1 MKILKIE
8 LQNINS
14 LHCETPIIIDFESP
28 RFEDVGLFAITGP
41 TGAGKTTLLDAIT
54 IALYR
59 KVPRFE
65 KSNSRAGLED
75 VVSYGAATAMSRV
88 TFEASGKRYEAQ
100 WDIRLASNSGKK
112 LGKPVESVRLKN
124 LSTEQI
130 LAETKTTCDEK
141 IAEVTQLNY
150 DQFLRSVML
159 AQGEFAAF
167 LSAKNSE
174 KGLLLQQIAGDEIY
188 RKIGETLKNRISDE
202 KKLLEQINNKINTD
216 DLLSEEDTDRLKIEA
231 KQLEEDQKDVEAKLK
246 IIEEILKWFEQKK
259 KLANQKELIGK
270 EKQQLELD
278 VEKHHPIFV
287 QLAKHQSA
295 EPIKESLNEVVRL
308 ENEIEKKSNRLNVL
322 ELELSRLEVKVK
334 LTVEDELVS
343 KNKAAECEQLAME
356 WQPKLEKVTALDT
369 NIKTHQ
375 TNIVEKQKLIADIT
389 ISLNDILLKRDKET
403 RVVKLYDEELVK
415 TRTFLNQN
423 KQIPVYEKYISS
435 WNTQLTQR
443 KSNSGR
449 ISVLNDEIIK
459 GNRDFSEN
467 KSKIEALEIKRIK
480 EKETFDVLSN
490 QLKGIQEYLV
500 VTNIE
505 NLVNQNELLSIQ
517 KEKLH
522 ELIQLSENYNVLN
535 TNQDILKEQ
544 RKVLELR
551 LNGYSTQLLQ
561 FTVEIEHASQL
572 LKDAEEL
579 YEKDSYIVSLEE
591 ERKKLKK
598 GEPCALCGSTEH
610 PLIAKYSELRI
621 SESKMKLESR
631 KEKLSYLTEEL
642 KKTELSKTKETAE
655 LENCQAQLIKLEQ
668 EKKTVTDK
676 FGAYSTDFKL
686 EDKTIIET
694 AFKNIENQKI
704 SLTKKISETQEQQ
717 KIKDKI
723 DEQVKLVVT
732 GINEFELQLTQ
743 LKTAN
748 NSIAETSSEKKAEI
762 IRLKD
767 TNIEL
772 EEPLKTQFSECGLQ
786 IPEIED
792 TFLFLQQTGQLIK
805 SYNDTTKR
813 YTDVDNSMKQS
824 FIEIGNFNNQI
835 KNKNDEIQGI
845 NGQLT
850 TLKNELVLFNENR
863 KAILSPEISTTDKRN
878 ELQKAIDSSRAIE
891 KSVTTILNTLKETQT
906 GLIGEKKSIIKEQLE
921 NTEEFKH
928 LLIVLTEK
936 IEGSI
941 FNSRDEVASALL
953 NENVLTNYSLIK
965 KDIDERTIA
974 LKTQEEGFT
983 AEDEKLEL
991 ERKNE
996 ITEENA
1002 REKQSGFNDDRNKL
1016 LHMAGV
1022 ITEKFRKDSEIKNRN
1037 VKVVAEIKVQEIV
1050 CRKWMGLMNLLG
1062 GNQDAFNTYV
1072 QRLTLKN
1079 LIDLANLHLYKLNRR
1094 YSLQLNPQYKPG
1106 EELNFRL
1113 VDHYQA
1119 DDTRLTD
1126 TTSGGEKFLISL
1138 SLALGLSDLASHN
1151 VSIGSLFI
1159 DEGFGTLD
1167 NDTLETVI
1175 STLETLKAQGKT
1187 IGIISH
1193 VDSLKE
1199 RIPVQIQVFK
1209 KSNGV
1214 SIVEMN
1220 K

>member
-14 LHCETPIIIDFESP
+14 LHCETPIIIDFESQ

-88 TFEASGKRYEAQ
+88 TFEAREKRYEAQ

-112 LGKPVESVRLKN
+112 LSKPVESVRLKN

-130 LAETKTTCDEK
+130 LAETKTSCDEM

-188 RKIGETLKNRISDE
+188 RKIGETLKNRIFDE
-202 KKLLEQINNKINTD
+202 KKLLEQINSKINTD
-216 DLLSEEDTDRLKIEA
+216 DLLSEVDSSRLKIEA
-231 KQLEEDQKDVEAKLK
+231 GQLEEDLKDLETKLK
-246 IIEEILKWFEQKK
+246 IIDGILKWFEQKK
-259 KLANQKELIGK
+259 KLTDQKELIEK
-270 EKQQLELD
+270 DKQQLELD
-278 VEKHHPIFV
+278 VEKHHDVFV
-287 QLAKHQSA
+287 LLANHQSA
-295 EPIKESLNEVVRL
+295 EPIKETLNEVVRL

-322 ELELSRLEVKVK
+322 EEELNSLEVKMK
-334 LTVEDELVS
+334 LTVGDELIS
-343 KNKAAECEQLAME
+343 KSKAAECEQMAME
-356 WQPKLEKVTALDT
+356 WHPKLEKVTALDT
-369 NIKTHQ
+369 TIIAHQ
-375 TNIVEKQKLIADIT
+375 TNIVEKKKLIADIT
-389 ISLNDILLKRDKET
+389 VFQNDIMLNLDKKT
-403 RVVKLYDEELVK
+403 RAVKLDEEELVK
-415 TRTFLNQN
+415 LCTFLDQN

-435 WNTQLTQR
+435 WNTRLTLR
-443 KSNSGR
+443 KSNSER
-449 ISVLNDEIIK
+449 ISVLNKEIIK
-459 GNRDFSEN
+459 GNRDLSEN
-467 KSKIEALEIKRIK
+467 KSKIEDLEIKRIK
-480 EKETFDVLSN
+480 ESVTFDMLSN
-490 QLKGIQEYLV
+490 QLKAIQEYLV
-500 VTNIE
+500 VSNIE
-505 NLVNQNELLSIQ
+505 NLVNQNDILNIQ
-517 KEKLH
+517 KDKLH
-522 ELIQLSENYNVLN
+522 ELIQLSETYNLLK
-535 TNQDILKEQ
+535 TNENVLKEQ
-544 RKVLELR
+544 RGPLKFR
-551 LNGYSTQLLQ
+551 ISGYSAQSLHITD
-561 FTVEIEHASQL
+561 EIEHAAQL

-610 PLIAKYSELRI
+610 PLVEKYSEVQIL
-621 SESKMKLESR
+621 ESKKKLEDR
-631 KEKLSYLTEEL
+631 KEKLSNLTEEL
-642 KKTELSKTKETAE
+642 KKTELLKTKETAE
-655 LENCQAQLIKLEQ
+655 LENCLSQLLKAGQEQ
-668 EKKTVTDK
+668 KIVIGK
-676 FGAYSTDFKL
+676 FGSYPSDFKI
-686 EDKTIIET
+686 EDKANIEY
-694 AFKNIENQKI
+694 AFKNIEAQKI
-704 SLTKKISETQEQQ
+704 SLTKKIVETQDQQ

-723 DEQVKLVVT
+723 DEQVKLVVSR
-732 GINEFELQLTQ
+732 INEFEVQLTQ
-743 LKTAN
+743 FKTAN
-748 NSIAETSSEKKAEI
+748 NAIAETNTGKKAEI
-762 IRLKD
+762 LSLNEK
-767 TNIEL
+767 NIEL
-772 EEPLKTQFSECGLQ
+772 EETLKTQFSECGLQ

-792 TFLFLQQTGQLIK
+792 TSLFLQQTGQFIK
-805 SYNDTTKR
+805 SYNETTKSF
-813 YTDVDNSMKQS
+813 TDIDNSIKQS
-824 FIEIGNFNNQI
+824 SIEIGNLNNQI
-835 KNKNDEIQGI
+835 KDKSDEIRGI
-845 NGQLT
+845 NAQLT
-850 TLKNELVLFNENR
+850 TLRNELALFNEDRN
-863 KAILSPEISTTDKRN
+863 AILPLEISTANKRN

-891 KSVTTILNTLKETQT
+891 KSVTTILNALKETQT
-906 GLIGEKKSIIKEQLE
+906 GLVGEKKSIVKEQQE
-921 NTEEFKH
+921 NAEQFNK
-928 LLIVLTEK
+928 LLIALTDK
-936 IEGSI
+936 IDSSI
-941 FNSRDEVASALL
+941 FKSRDEVASALL
-953 NENVLTNYSLIK
+953 NENALTNYSLIK

-974 LKTQEEGFT
+974 LKTQEEGFAT
-983 AEDEKLEL
+983 EHEKLES
-991 ERKNE
+991 ERKNDM
-996 ITEENA
+996 TEEIA
-1002 REKQSGFNDDRNKL
+1002 HEKRSGLNDDRNKL
-1016 LHMAGV
+1016 LHMSGV
-1022 ITEKFRKDSEIKNRN
+1022 LTEKFRKDSEIKSRN
-1037 VKVVAEIKVQEIV
+1037 AKVVAEIKVQEIV
-1050 CRKWMGLMNLLG
+1050 CRKWTGLMNLLG
-1062 GNQDAFNTYV
+1062 GSQDAFNTYV

-1199 RIPVQIQVFK
+1199 RIPVQIQVLK

-1220 K
+1220 

>member
-14 LHCETPIIIDFESP
+14 LHCETPIIIDFEST

-467 KSKIEALEIKRIK
+467 KSKIEAFEIKRIK
-480 EKETFDVLSN
+480 EKDTFDVLSN

-500 VTNIE
+500 VSNIE

-598 GEPCALCGSTEH
+598 GEPCALCGSTDH
-610 PLIAKYSELRI
+610 PLIEKYSEVKI
-621 SESKMKLESR
+621 SESKKKLEDR
-631 KEKLSYLTEEL
+631 KEKLSNLNDEL
-642 KKTELSKTKETAE
+642 KKTELLKTKETSE
-655 LENCQAQLIKLEQ
+655 LDNCLVQKLKTEQ
-668 EKKTVTDK
+668 EQKTVIEK
-676 FGAYSTDFKL
+676 FGAYSSDFKI
-686 EDKTIIET
+686 EDKANIEF
-694 AFKNIENQKI
+694 AFKNIEIQKI
-704 SLTKKISETQEQQ
+704 LLTKKIIETQDQQ
-717 KIKDKI
+717 KIKDEI
-723 DEQVKLVVT
+723 DEQVKSVVARM
-732 GINEFELQLTQ
+732 NEFEVQLTQ
-743 LKTAN
+743 FKTAN
-748 NSIAETSSEKKAEI
+748 NSISDSNTGKKAEI
-762 IRLKD
+762 LSLNDK
-767 TNIEL
+767 NIEL
-772 EEPLKTQFSECGLQ
+772 DETLKPQFSECGLQ

-792 TFLFLQQTGQLIK
+792 TSLFLQQTGQYIK
-805 SYNDTTKR
+805 SYNDITKR
-813 YTDVDNSMKQS
+813 HAEVDNSIQQS
-824 FIEIGNFNNQI
+824 SIEIGNFNTQI
-835 KNKNDEIQGI
+835 KNKEDEIQGI
-845 NGQLT
+845 NAQLT
-850 TLKNELVLFNENR
+850 TLKNELALFNDNR
-863 KAILSPEISTTDKRN
+863 NTILPLEISTANKRN
-878 ELQKAIDSSRAIE
+878 ELQKAIESTRAIE
-891 KSVTTILNTLKETQT
+891 KSVTTILNALKDTQT
-906 GLIGEKKSIIKEQLE
+906 GLVGEKKSIVKEQLE
-921 NTEEFKH
+921 NAEQYKN
-928 LLIVLTEK
+928 LLNALSDK
-936 IEGSI
+936 IERSI
-941 FNSRDEVASALL
+941 FNSRDEVAAALL
-953 NENVLTNYSLIK
+953 NEDVLTNYSLIK
-965 KDIDERTIA
+965 KDVDERTIA

-983 AEDEKLEL
+983 TEHEKLES

-996 ITEENA
+996 MTEEIA
-1002 REKQSGFNDDRNKL
+1002 RDKLSGLNDERNRW
-1016 LHMAGV
+1016 LHMSGV
-1022 ITEKFRKDSEIKNRN
+1022 ITEKFRKDSEIKSRN
-1037 VKVVAEIKVQEIV
+1037 AKVVAEIKVQEIV
-1050 CRKWMGLMNLLG
+1050 CRKWTGLMSLLG
-1062 GNQDAFNTYV
+1062 GSQDAFNTYV

-1094 YSLQLNPQYKPG
+1094 YSLLLNPQYKSG

-1199 RIPVQIQVFK
+1199 RIPVQIQVLK

-1220 K
+1220 

>member
-14 LHCETPIIIDFESP
+14 LHCETPIIIDFESQ

-88 TFEASGKRYEAQ
+88 TFESRGKRYESQ

-130 LAETKTTCDEK
+130 LAETKTTCDEM

-216 DLLSEEDTDRLKIEA
+216 DLLSEEDTCLLKIEA
-231 KQLEEDQKDVEAKLK
+231 RQLEEDQKDVEAKLK
-246 IIEEILKWFEQKK
+246 IIEDVLKWFEQNK
-259 KLANQKELIGK
+259 KLADQKELI
-270 EKQQLELD
+270 EKDKHQLELD
-278 VEKHHPIFV
+278 VEKHHNVFV
-287 QLAKHQSA
+287 QLANHQSA
-295 EPIKESLNEVVRL
+295 EPLKESLNEVVRL
-308 ENEIEKKSNRLNVL
+308 ENEIEKKSNRLN
-322 ELELSRLEVKVK
+322 ELEQELSSLEVKMK
-334 LTVEDELVS
+334 LTVEDEFVS
-343 KNKAAECEQLAME
+343 KNKAAQCEQTAME

-369 NIKTHQ
+369 TIIAHQ
-375 TNIVEKQKLIADIT
+375 TNISEKQKLINDIT
-389 ISLNDILLKRDKET
+389 ITLNDIMLNLDKKT
-403 RVVKLYDEELVK
+403 RVLKLDEDELVK
-415 TRTFLNQN
+415 LRTFLEHN
-423 KQIPVYEKYISS
+423 KQIPVYEKHISS

-443 KSNSGR
+443 KSNSER
-449 ISVLNDEIIK
+449 ISVLNNEIIK
-459 GNRDFSEN
+459 GNRDLSEN
-467 KSKIEALEIKRIK
+467 KSKIEDLEIKRIK
-480 EKETFDVLSN
+480 EKETFDMLSK
-490 QLKGIQEYLV
+490 QLKSIQEYLIIS
-500 VTNIE
+500 NIE
-505 NLVNQNELLSIQ
+505 DLVNRNDILSIQ

-522 ELIQLSENYNVLN
+522 ELIQLSENYDVLN
-535 TNQDILKEQ
+535 ANQNILKEQ
-544 RKVLELR
+544 RLVLELR
-551 LNGYSTQLLQ
+551 LNRYSTQLLHL
-561 FTVEIEHASQL
+561 TVEIEHATQL
-572 LKDAEEL
+572 LNDAEEL
-579 YEKDSYIVSLEE
+579 YDKDSYIVSLEE

-598 GEPCALCGSTEH
+598 GEPCALCGSTDH
-610 PLIAKYSELRI
+610 PLIDKYSEVKI
-621 SESKMKLESR
+621 SESKKKLEDR
-631 KEKLSYLTEEL
+631 KEKLSNLNDEL
-642 KKTELSKTKETAE
+642 KKTELLKTKETSE
-655 LENCQAQLIKLEQ
+655 LDNCLAQKLKTEQ
-668 EKKTVTDK
+668 EQKTVIEK
-676 FGAYSTDFKL
+676 FGAYSSDFKI
-686 EDKTIIET
+686 EDKANIEF
-694 AFKNIENQKI
+694 AFKNIEIQKI
-704 SLTKKISETQEQQ
+704 LLTKKIIETQDQQ
-717 KIKDKI
+717 KIKDEI
-723 DEQVKLVVT
+723 DEQVKSVVARM
-732 GINEFELQLTQ
+732 NEFEVQLTQ
-743 LKTAN
+743 FKTAN
-748 NSIAETSSEKKAEI
+748 NSISDSNTGKKAEI
-762 IRLKD
+762 LSLNDK
-767 TNIEL
+767 NIEL
-772 EEPLKTQFSECGLQ
+772 DETLKPQFSECGLQ

-792 TFLFLQQTGQLIK
+792 TSLFLQQTGQYIK
-805 SYNDTTKR
+805 SYNDITKR
-813 YTDVDNSMKQS
+813 HAEVDNSIKQS
-824 FIEIGNFNNQI
+824 SIEIGNFNTQI
-835 KNKNDEIQGI
+835 KNKEDEIQGI
-845 NGQLT
+845 NAQLT
-850 TLKNELVLFNENR
+850 TLKNELALFNDNR
-863 KAILSPEISTTDKRN
+863 NTILPLEISTANKRN
-878 ELQKAIDSSRAIE
+878 ELQKAIESTRAIE
-891 KSVTTILNTLKETQT
+891 KSVTTILNALKDTQT
-906 GLIGEKKSIIKEQLE
+906 GLVGEKKSIDKDQLVNAEQYK
-921 NTEEFKH
+921 N
-928 LLIVLTEK
+928 LLNALSDK
-936 IEGSI
+936 IERSI
-941 FNSRDEVASALL
+941 FNSRDEVAAALL
-953 NENVLTNYSLIK
+953 NEDVLTNYSLIK
-965 KDIDERTIA
+965 KDVDERTIA

-983 AEDEKLEL
+983 TEHEKLES

-996 ITEENA
+996 MTEEIA
-1002 REKQSGFNDDRNKL
+1002 RDKLSGLNDERNRW
-1016 LHMAGV
+1016 LHMSGV
-1022 ITEKFRKDSEIKNRN
+1022 ITEKFRKDSEIKSRN
-1037 VKVVAEIKVQEIV
+1037 AKVVAEIKVQEIV
-1050 CRKWMGLMNLLG
+1050 CRKWTGLMSLLG
-1062 GNQDAFNTYV
+1062 GSQDAFNTYV

-1094 YSLQLNPQYKPG
+1094 YSLLLNPQYKSG

-1199 RIPVQIQVFK
+1199 RIPVQIQVLK

-1220 K
+1220 

>member
-14 LHCETPIIIDFESP
+14 LHCETPIIIDFESQ

-88 TFEASGKRYEAQ
+88 TFESRGKRYESQ

-130 LAETKTTCDEK
+130 LAETKTTCDEM

-216 DLLSEEDTDRLKIEA
+216 DLLSEEDTCLLKIEA
-231 KQLEEDQKDVEAKLK
+231 RQLEEDQKDVEAKLK
-246 IIEEILKWFEQKK
+246 IIEDVLKWFEQNK
-259 KLANQKELIGK
+259 KLADQKELI
-270 EKQQLELD
+270 EKDKHQLELD
-278 VEKHHPIFV
+278 VEKHHNVFV
-287 QLAKHQSA
+287 QLANHQSA
-295 EPIKESLNEVVRL
+295 EPLKESLNEVVRL
-308 ENEIEKKSNRLNVL
+308 ENEIEKKSNRLN
-322 ELELSRLEVKVK
+322 ELEQELSSLEVKMK
-334 LTVEDELVS
+334 LTVEDEFVS
-343 KNKAAECEQLAME
+343 KNKAAQCEQTAME

-369 NIKTHQ
+369 TIIAHQ
-375 TNIVEKQKLIADIT
+375 TNISEKQKLINDIT
-389 ISLNDILLKRDKET
+389 ITLNDIMLNLDKKT
-403 RVVKLYDEELVK
+403 RVLKLDEDELVK
-415 TRTFLNQN
+415 LRTFLEHN
-423 KQIPVYEKYISS
+423 KQIPVYEKHISS

-443 KSNSGR
+443 KSNSER
-449 ISVLNDEIIK
+449 ISVLNNEIIK
-459 GNRDFSEN
+459 GNRDLSEN
-467 KSKIEALEIKRIK
+467 KSKIEDLEIKRIK
-480 EKETFDVLSN
+480 EKETFDMLSK
-490 QLKGIQEYLV
+490 QLKSIQEYLIIS
-500 VTNIE
+500 NIE
-505 NLVNQNELLSIQ
+505 DLVNRNDILSIQ

-522 ELIQLSENYNVLN
+522 ELIQLSENYDVLN
-535 TNQDILKEQ
+535 ANQNILKEQ
-544 RKVLELR
+544 RLVLELR
-551 LNGYSTQLLQ
+551 LNRYSTQLLHL
-561 FTVEIEHASQL
+561 TVEIEHATQL
-572 LKDAEEL
+572 LNDAEEL
-579 YEKDSYIVSLEE
+579 YDKDSYIVSLEE

-598 GEPCALCGSTEH
+598 GEPCALCGSTDH
-610 PLIAKYSELRI
+610 PLIDKYSEVKI
-621 SESKMKLESR
+621 SESKKKLEDR
-631 KEKLSYLTEEL
+631 KEKLSNLNDEL
-642 KKTELSKTKETAE
+642 KKTELLKTKETSE
-655 LENCQAQLIKLEQ
+655 LDNCLVQKLKTEQ
-668 EKKTVTDK
+668 EQKTVIEK
-676 FGAYSTDFKL
+676 FGAYSSDFKI
-686 EDKTIIET
+686 EDKANIEF
-694 AFKNIENQKI
+694 AFKNIEIQKI
-704 SLTKKISETQEQQ
+704 LLTKKIIETQDQQ
-717 KIKDKI
+717 KIKDEI
-723 DEQVKLVVT
+723 DEQVKSVVARM
-732 GINEFELQLTQ
+732 NEFEVQLTQ
-743 LKTAN
+743 FKTAN
-748 NSIAETSSEKKAEI
+748 NSISDSNTGKKAEI
-762 IRLKD
+762 LSLNDK
-767 TNIEL
+767 NIEL
-772 EEPLKTQFSECGLQ
+772 DETLKPQFSECGLQ

-792 TFLFLQQTGQLIK
+792 TSLFLQQTGQYIK
-805 SYNDTTKR
+805 SYNDITKR
-813 YTDVDNSMKQS
+813 HAEVDNSIQQS
-824 FIEIGNFNNQI
+824 SIEIGNFNTQI
-835 KNKNDEIQGI
+835 KNKEDEIQGI
-845 NGQLT
+845 NAQLT
-850 TLKNELVLFNENR
+850 TLKNELALFNDNR
-863 KAILSPEISTTDKRN
+863 NTILPLEISTANKRN
-878 ELQKAIDSSRAIE
+878 ELQKAIESTRAIE
-891 KSVTTILNTLKETQT
+891 KSVTTILNALKDTQT
-906 GLIGEKKSIIKEQLE
+906 GLVGEKKSIVKEQLE
-921 NTEEFKH
+921 NAEQYKN
-928 LLIVLTEK
+928 LLNALSDK
-936 IEGSI
+936 IERSI
-941 FNSRDEVASALL
+941 FNSRDEVAAALL
-953 NENVLTNYSLIK
+953 NEDVLTNYSLIK
-965 KDIDERTIA
+965 KDVDERTIA

-983 AEDEKLEL
+983 TEHEKLES

-996 ITEENA
+996 MTEEIA
-1002 REKQSGFNDDRNKL
+1002 RDKLSGLNDERNRW
-1016 LHMAGV
+1016 LHMSGV
-1022 ITEKFRKDSEIKNRN
+1022 ITEKFRKDSEIKSRN
-1037 VKVVAEIKVQEIV
+1037 AKVVAEIKVQEIV
-1050 CRKWMGLMNLLG
+1050 CRKWTGLMSLLG
-1062 GNQDAFNTYV
+1062 GSQDAFNTYV

-1094 YSLQLNPQYKPG
+1094 YSLLLNPQYKSG

-1199 RIPVQIQVFK
+1199 RIPVQIQVLK

-1220 K
+1220 